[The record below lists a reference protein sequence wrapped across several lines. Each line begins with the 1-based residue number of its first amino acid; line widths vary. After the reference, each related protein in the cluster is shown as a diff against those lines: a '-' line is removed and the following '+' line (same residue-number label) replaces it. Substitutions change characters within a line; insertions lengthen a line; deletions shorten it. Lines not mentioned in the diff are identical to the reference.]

1 VVGRISAQID
11 QAYLDHYQDHT
22 GHFGCLDAEDDAE
35 AYAALLAT
43 AEGWLRNQDMRRVT
57 GPFSLSINEE
67 AGLMIDGFD
76 SRSILLV
83 PWNPPYAQRHVEAQ
97 GYAKAKDL
105 LCYDYDVQNS
115 PETTGRKLIERAK
128 VAERVRV
135 RTADMRK
142 FDREV
147 AILLDI
153 FNDAWSD
160 NWGYVPLTPAEIAA
174 AARTL
179 RPVVIPECA
188 VFTELDGEP
197 VAFILGIANLNE
209 AIRDLDG
216 KLLPFGWL
224 KLLWRL
230 KARRPTSGRVPLMGV
245 KRRFRNHPLLGAG
258 LALMAIDE
266 MRANGKKLGVR
277 TAELG
282 WILEDNR
289 ATNSIIKSAGGV
301 HYKTHRIYE
310 KSLA

>member
-1 VVGRISAQID
+1 MSGSSLQVRPVVGRRDLAAFIDLPKRLYRGQPGYIAPLDLERRESLTAKNPYFAHAKVQYWLAERRGRVVGRISAQID

-43 AEGWLRNQDMRRVT
+43 AEGWLRNHDMRRVT

-147 AILLDI
+147 AIR
-153 FNDAWSD
+153 S
-160 NWGYVPLTPAEIAA
+160 E
-174 AARTL
+174 
-179 RPVVIPECA
+179 
-188 VFTELDGEP
+188 
-197 VAFILGIANLNE
+197 
-209 AIRDLDG
+209 
-216 KLLPFGWL
+216 
-224 KLLWRL
+224 
-230 KARRPTSGRVPLMGV
+230 
-245 KRRFRNHPLLGAG
+245 
-258 LALMAIDE
+258 
-266 MRANGKKLGVR
+266 
-277 TAELG
+277 
-282 WILEDNR
+282 
-289 ATNSIIKSAGGV
+289 
-301 HYKTHRIYE
+301 
-310 KSLA
+310 